1 MEEIT
6 TPHRV
11 CGRRSTGSGCE
22 GFNYTTGGE
31 QYNWVCGRII
41 GYQIGHPDAFRG
53 SSQLIDSKYAEGVCV
68 TRGFPCQHIW
78 TFAAGIDEQDTQP
91 SLTCPCVAGSTNGNN
106 IPSFVGQNYFC
117 ETGITQLPGFLNT
130 FWPNGDPLWD
140 GQGCGPTS
148 SCCTFNSPPWFN
160 VRLPN
165 ATTDYIEVR
174 ICSSGIYLED
184 TPIQLMELDLCEV
197 NRT

>member
-1 MEEIT
+1 M
-6 TPHRV
+6 PSV
-11 CGRRSTGSGCE
+11 ALRSWLIVNMLRELVSHVAPPANTSGPSLLVLM
-22 GFNYTTGGE
+22 NKIL
-31 QYNWVCGRII
+31 N
-41 GYQIGHPDAFRG
+41 
-53 SSQLIDSKYAEGVCV
+53 L
-68 TRGFPCQHIW
+68 
-78 TFAAGIDEQDTQP
+78 

-106 IPSFVGQNYFC
+106 IPSFVGQNCFC

-140 GQGCGPTS
+140 GQECGPTS

-184 TPIQLMELDLCEV
+184 TPIQLMELYVKWTEHNVIASVVKFSNCYFVISLSTFTQDYY
-197 NRT
+197 